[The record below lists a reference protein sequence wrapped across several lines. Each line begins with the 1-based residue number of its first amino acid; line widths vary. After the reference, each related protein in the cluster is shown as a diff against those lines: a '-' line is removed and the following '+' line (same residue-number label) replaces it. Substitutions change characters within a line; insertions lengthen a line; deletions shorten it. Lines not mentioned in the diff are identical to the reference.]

1 MIRMRWVAVLSIAM
15 LLVPIHGYAASK
27 PDIQN
32 DPIVELTA
40 LVEQDPAAALEQARS
55 LKTTA
60 RNNGQALLSYE
71 AELLEGKALNQLSRH
86 NEAVEILR
94 PLLNRVSRLETADW
108 HLEIRIV
115 IELSEGLLRLP
126 RAEDAHLLLQS
137 ALKKIPEGTDPSF
150 LGELLLSLGRSQLL
164 IGEPKNS
171 AASATDAIEW
181 AAEHNDDDLSL
192 RARYALAYAYRNM
205 EDTRLAG
212 RYFQQVTEQA
222 AGMGNDRLEILALNE
237 QANVLVMEEKLDE
250 ALTIKQSALKRARE
264 TGDPHLIST
273 CLHDL
278 GYVLASA
285 GRYEEAL
292 PIFRQ
297 CIPLHEQ
304 QNNIRG
310 VIMSRINISYT
321 LAAMERVDDA
331 LEMALSTLN
340 MVRDN
345 QAGELEETLL
355 SQIITYL
362 EMEKRYDEALRYQQE
377 LTELQQARFE
387 RELQQQVNTLE
398 DRHRLVEQE
407 TEIRILKQDRAI
419 RELQMDRQRL
429 LIGSA
434 VAAAVLLALLAAFVF
449 RGYRLKQQANR
460 GLAELNRRLDEL
472 ARTDTLT
479 GLSNRRDVM
488 DKLRLY
494 TARSDRTGTPLAI
507 LMADIDHFKQ
517 VNDTQGHDAG
527 DRVLQEVSK
536 TLREQVRAQ
545 DLLARWGGE
554 EFLIALAD
562 TDLEGA
568 KIAAEKFRLAVE
580 LHGVPEDME
589 LDQVTIT
596 IGVSVYRP
604 DRELEAVITEAD
616 NRLYEGKERGRN
628 CVSG

>member
-1 MIRMRWVAVLSIAM
+1 MRIRWMAVLSIA
-15 LLVPIHGYAASK
+15 LLLYPIVGLSASK
-27 PDIQN
+27 PEIQS
-32 DPIVELTA
+32 DPLVELSA
-40 LVEQDPAAALEQARS
+40 LVEQDPATALEQVRS
-55 LKTTA
+55 LKTRA
-60 RNNGQALLSYE
+60 HDNGQTILAYE
-71 AELLEGKALNQLSRH
+71 ATLLEGKALNQLSRH
-86 NEAVEILR
+86 EEAAEVLR

-108 HLEIRIV
+108 QLEVRI
-115 IELSEGLLRLP
+115 IMELSESLIRLS
-126 RAEDAHLLLQS
+126 RAADAHLLLQS
-137 ALKKIPEGTDPSF
+137 ALKKIPEGADPPF
-150 LGELLLSLGRSQLL
+150 MGELLLMVSRSQLF

-181 AAEHNDDDLSL
+181 AINHNNDDLSL

-222 AGMGNDRLEILALNE
+222 AKMGNARLEILALNE

-250 ALTIKQSALKRARE
+250 AMRIKQSALKRARE
-264 TGDPHLIST
+264 TGDPDLIAT

-292 PIFRQ
+292 PIFQQ

-310 VIMSRINISYT
+310 VIMSRINISYI
-321 LAAMERVDDA
+321 LAQIGRVSEA
-331 LEMALSTLN
+331 LQMGLETLEM
-340 MVRDN
+340 VKKN

-355 SQIITYL
+355 LQIIQYL
-362 EMEKRYDEALRYQQE
+362 EMSERFDEALQYQQE
-377 LTELQQARFE
+377 LTEFQRARFE
-387 RELQQQVNTLE
+387 RELQEQVNSLE

-407 TEIRILKQDRAI
+407 TEIRILKQERAI
-419 RELQMDRQRL
+419 SELQMDRQQL

-434 VAAAVLLALLAAFVF
+434 IAAALLLALLAAFVF
-449 RGYRLKQQANR
+449 RGYRLKQRANR
-460 GLAELNRRLDEL
+460 ELADLNHRLDEL

-488 DKLRLY
+488 DKLRLF
-494 TARSDRTGTPLAI
+494 TARCDRTGSPVAI
-507 LMADIDHFKQ
+507 LMADIDHFKN
-517 VNDTQGHDAG
+517 VNDSYGHDAG
-527 DRVLQEVSK
+527 DRVLQEVSR

-562 TDLEGA
+562 TNLEGA
-568 KIAAEKFRLAVE
+568 RIAAEKFRLAVE
-580 LHGVPEDME
+580 LHGSPEDME
-589 LDQVTIT
+589 LERVTIT
-596 IGVSVYRP
+596 VGVSVYTP

-616 NRLYEGKERGRN
+616 NRLYEGKESGRN
-628 CVSG
+628 CVVG